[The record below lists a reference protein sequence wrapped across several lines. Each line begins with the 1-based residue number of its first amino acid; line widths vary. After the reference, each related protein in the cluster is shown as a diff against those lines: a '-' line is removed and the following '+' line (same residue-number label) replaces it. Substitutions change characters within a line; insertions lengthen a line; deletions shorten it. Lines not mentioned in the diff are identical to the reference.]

1 MHLHAMA
8 GLSPAWVFV
17 GSGRATG
24 MRRCPATPLTRSP
37 RRALVRPENYSQR
50 STTFSRARSYQCP
63 GSLAGALG
71 RLTRRFVPRM
81 SITGVPR
88 LADHLLRQQLLD
100 NSYKAITTTPLP
112 ADRPTNEPRLALR
125 ARGALPPLAS
135 LAPPVPPAH
144 WRNSAARLR
153 RAGALFR
160 RAFEFRM

>member
-112 ADRPTNEPRLALR
+112 ADRPDQRATARPSGSRGFAPARFARSPSASGTLAQQRCPASPGGR
-125 ARGALPPLAS
+125 AVS
-135 LAPPVPPAH
+135 E
-144 WRNSAARLR
+144 S
-153 RAGALFR
+153 F
-160 RAFEFRM
+160 